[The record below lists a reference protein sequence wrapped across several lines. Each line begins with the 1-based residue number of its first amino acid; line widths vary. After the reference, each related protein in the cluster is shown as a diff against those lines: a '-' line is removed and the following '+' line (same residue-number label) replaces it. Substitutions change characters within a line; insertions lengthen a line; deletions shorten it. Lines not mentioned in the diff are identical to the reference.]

1 MKHAAE
7 NSAGKCCIVLPKVL
21 GLLLY
26 VLYLK
31 DFYVLHTTLVKN
43 VELHEQTFKAHI
55 HMAQQEKKKTF
66 LLISE
71 GFSKLS
77 GWIKSI

>member
-31 DFYVLHTTLVKN
+31 DFHVLHTTLVKN

-55 HMAQQEKKKTF
+55 HMAQQEKKSISANIWGLFQTF
-66 LLISE
+66 WLN
-71 GFSKLS
+71 
-77 GWIKSI
+77 